1 MKWVWARPC
10 RRALWSPPFC
20 TFTFFLCRAR
30 HVTYTCLRYSGR
42 AGPSL
47 VVCPATLVWQWV
59 REMAKWAPPLK
70 RIVID
75 SSSSAKDI
83 EKMYKLCRC
92 NTPCVVFITYEQVRR
107 RSSEFSFPTWG
118 VIFLDEGHR
127 IRNPDA
133 DVTVCCKKLQG
144 ARRFILSG
152 SPIQNSLT
160 ELWSLMDFVYPG
172 YLLLEFRKTYL
183 LKYLFSGKLST
194 LPIFKDQFVAPIR
207 LGGFSHATQGQLHVA

>member
-1 MKWVWARPC
+1 MRFDCLPSVRS
-10 RRALWSPPFC
+10 R
-20 TFTFFLCRAR
+20 FLCDIP
-30 HVTYTCLRYSGR
+30 VTLTYTRLRYSGR

-70 RIVID
+70 RVVID

-92 NTPCVVFITYEQVRR
+92 NTPCVVFVTYEQVRR

-133 DVTVCCKKLQG
+133 DVTVSCKKLQG

-172 YLLLEFRKTYL
+172 YLLTESRQT
-183 LKYLFSGKLST
+183 
-194 LPIFKDQFVAPIR
+194 
-207 LGGFSHATQGQLHVA
+207 